1 MAIVMAAVV
10 VVVEDMDT
18 HMGAVVPKMQKMVM
32 VMVMT
37 RNTGMPMKLPTR
49 RTST

>member
-10 VVVEDMDT
+10 VEEDMDT
-18 HMGAVVPKMQKMVM
+18 HMGAVVPKMQKMFM
-32 VMVMT
+32 AT
-37 RNTGMPMKLPTR
+37 NTGMPMKLPTR

>member
-1 MAIVMAAVV
+1 MDIVMAA

>member
-1 MAIVMAAVV
+1 MVIVMAA

>member
-1 MAIVMAAVV
+1 MAIVMAA

-32 VMVMT
+32 VMVMA

>member
-1 MAIVMAAVV
+1 MAIVMAA

-18 HMGAVVPKMQKMVM
+18 HMGAVAPKMQRMGIVM
-32 VMVMT
+32 VMA
-37 RNTGMPMKLPTR
+37 RKAGMPMKLPTR

>member
-10 VVVEDMDT
+10 LEDMDT

-37 RNTGMPMKLPTR
+37 TNTPMKLPTR

>member
-37 RNTGMPMKLPTR
+37 TNTPMKLPTR

>member
-10 VVVEDMDT
+10 EEDMDT

>member
-1 MAIVMAAVV
+1 MVIVMAAA
-10 VVVEDMDT
+10 VVEDMDT

-37 RNTGMPMKLPTR
+37 RKAGMPMKLPTR
-49 RTST
+49 RTSM

>member
-1 MAIVMAAVV
+1 MAIVMEAAVV
-10 VVVEDMDT
+10 EEDMDT
-18 HMGAVVPKMQKMVM
+18 HMGAVVPKMQKMGM

-37 RNTGMPMKLPTR
+37 RNTGMAMKLPTR

>member
-1 MAIVMAAVV
+1 MVIVMAA

-18 HMGAVVPKMQKMVM
+18 HMGAVVPKMQKMG
-32 VMVMT
+32 MT

>member
-1 MAIVMAAVV
+1 MAIVMAAVGV
-10 VVVEDMDT
+10 EEDMDT

-32 VMVMT
+32 VMVMA
-37 RNTGMPMKLPTR
+37 RKAGMPMKLPTR